1 MCLVSEICELTAMAN
16 NDKSWCWSAQD
27 FSDAS
32 GEVEK
37 LAARFNSVDGAKEF
51 KAAFD
56 AARKFNMLAK
66 EEKSGELVW
75 APTVEDLDEPIIDD
89 IEVNRTADDG
99 DDGADE

>member
-1 MCLVSEICELTAMAN
+1 M
-16 NDKSWCWSAQD
+16 
-27 FSDAS
+27 
-32 GEVEK
+32 EK
-37 LAARFNSVDGAKEF
+37 LAARVNSVDGAKEF

>member
-1 MCLVSEICELTAMAN
+1 M
-16 NDKSWCWSAQD
+16 
-27 FSDAS
+27 
-32 GEVEK
+32 EK

-89 IEVNRTADDG
+89 IEVNRTADEGGDEG
-99 DDGADE
+99 DD